1 MTRIL
6 DQLQI
11 DHRNMRQLLWT
22 LEEQIDAYRAGAAAD
37 FDLMRQIVDYLL
49 HYPTLIHHP
58 REDLLFR
65 RLLARRPAAG
75 AVIGDLVGEHVRL
88 AQLAQRF
95 AAAVHN
101 VAADAELPR
110 AWFEALARDLVTTT
124 ERHMAAEEKELFPML
139 LAWLEDGDWG
149 ELDAHVTAKND
160 PLFGSSIENHFLSL
174 HQRVVGARL

>member
-1 MTRIL
+1 MTQIL

-11 DHRNMRQLLWT
+11 DHRNMRQLLRT
-22 LEEQIDAYRAGAAAD
+22 LEEQIDAYGAGEPAD
-37 FDLMRQIVDYLL
+37 FDFMRQIVDYLL

-65 RLLARRPAAG
+65 RLLARHPAAG
-75 AVIGDLVGEHVRL
+75 AAIGDLVGEHVKL

-95 AAAVHN
+95 AAALRN

-110 AWFEALARDLVTTT
+110 AWFEGLARDLIATT

-139 LAWLEDGDWG
+139 LARLEDADWA
-149 ELDAHVTAKND
+149 ELDAHVTAEND
-160 PLFGSSIENHFLSL
+160 PLFGSSIEKHFLSL
-174 HQRVVGARL
+174 HQRVMRARL